1 MVVNKKG
8 GNKTKKQKKVTDS
21 ESSRPLVLKDI
32 EQMQEY
38 AQIVKPF
45 GNGRFE
51 ANCFDGKIRL
61 AHARGNL
68 KKKKIFV
75 KTGNVVLLSLREFED
90 NKCDILDVYN
100 QKEIKELKKLGEIP
114 KNIIEDITVAE
125 EKDDGIDF
133 VDEDDDEEE
142 DENAVLKEQ
151 FKKDFEDNFD
161 AI

>member
-8 GNKTKKQKKVTDS
+8 GNKTKKQKKVTDN
-21 ESSRPLVLKDI
+21 EDNKQIILKDI
-32 EQMQEY
+32 DQMQEY

-75 KTGNVVLLSLREFED
+75 KAGNVVLLSLREFED
-90 NKCDILDVYN
+90 AKCDILDVYN
-100 QKEIKELKKLGEIP
+100 QKEIKELKRLGEIP
-114 KNIIEDITVAE
+114 KNISEDITTAVE
-125 EKDDGIDF
+125 DDNGIDF
-133 VDEDDDEEE
+133 EEE
-142 DENAVLKEQ
+142 EEEEENEDSILKEQ

-161 AI
+161 SI

>member
-8 GNKTKKQKKVTDS
+8 GNKTKKQKKNPVNED
-21 ESSRPLVLKDI
+21 ERKLVLKDD
-32 EQMQEY
+32 MNFQEY
-38 AQIVKPF
+38 AQINKLF

-75 KTGNVVLLSLREFED
+75 KAGDVVIISLREFED
-90 NKCDILDVYN
+90 AKCDVIYVYKP
-100 QKEIKELKKLGEIP
+100 KEIRELKKMGEIP
-114 KNIIEDITVAE
+114 QTITEDLLKETE
-125 EKDDGIDF
+125 ETDIGFDF
-133 VDEDDDEEE
+133 NYEGEDDDIEEKKE
-142 DENAVLKEQ
+142 DFKEN
-151 FKKDFEDNFD
+151 FEEHFE

>member
-8 GNKTKKQKKVTDS
+8 GNKTKKQKKNPVNQV
-21 ESSRPLVLKDI
+21 ERKLELKD
-32 EQMQEY
+32 EMDLQEY
-38 AQIVKPF
+38 AQINKPF

-75 KTGNVVLLSLREFED
+75 KAGDVVIISLREFED
-90 NKCDILDVYN
+90 AKCDIIYVYN
-100 QKEIKELKKLGEIP
+100 SKEIKQLKKIGEIP
-114 KNIIEDITVAE
+114 NTITENMDEETE
-125 EKDDGIDF
+125 EKDIGFDF
-133 VDEDDDEEE
+133 AEEDDEEE
-142 DENAVLKEQ
+142 KKEDFKEN
-151 FKKDFEDNFD
+151 FEENFE

>member
-8 GNKTKKQKKVTDS
+8 GNKTKKQKKVTDN
-21 ESSRPLVLKDI
+21 EDNKQIILKDI
-32 EQMQEY
+32 DQMQEY

-51 ANCFDGKIRL
+51 ANCFDGKIRR

-75 KTGNVVLLSLREFED
+75 KAGNVVLLSLREFED
-90 NKCDILDVYN
+90 AKCDILDVYN
-100 QKEIKELKKLGEIP
+100 QKEIKELKRLGEIP
-114 KNIIEDITVAE
+114 KNINEDITTTVE
-125 EKDDGIDF
+125 DDNGIDF
-133 VDEDDDEEE
+133 EEE
-142 DENAVLKEQ
+142 EENEDSILKEQ

-161 AI
+161 SI

>member
-8 GNKTKKQKKVTDS
+8 GNKAKKQKKNPVNED
-21 ESSRPLVLKDI
+21 ERKLVLKDD
-32 EQMQEY
+32 MNFQEY
-38 AQIVKPF
+38 AQINKLF

-75 KTGNVVLLSLREFED
+75 KAGDVVIVSLREFED
-90 NKCDILDVYN
+90 AKCDVIYVYKP
-100 QKEIKELKKLGEIP
+100 KEIRELKKMGEIP
-114 KNIIEDITVAE
+114 QTITEDLLKETE
-125 EKDDGIDF
+125 ETDIGFDF
-133 VDEDDDEEE
+133 NYEGEDDDIEEKKE
-142 DENAVLKEQ
+142 DFKEN
-151 FKKDFEDNFD
+151 FEENFE

>member
-8 GNKTKKQKKVTDS
+8 GNKTKKQKKVTDN
-21 ESSRPLVLKDI
+21 EDNKQIILKDI
-32 EQMQEY
+32 DQMQEY

-75 KTGNVVLLSLREFED
+75 KAGNVVLLSLREFED
-90 NKCDILDVYN
+90 AKCDILDVYN
-100 QKEIKELKKLGEIP
+100 QKEIKELKMLGEIP
-114 KNIIEDITVAE
+114 KNINEDITTTVE
-125 EKDDGIDF
+125 DDNGIDF
-133 VDEDDDEEE
+133 EEE
-142 DENAVLKEQ
+142 EENEDSILKEQ

-161 AI
+161 SI

>member
-8 GNKTKKQKKVTDS
+8 GNKTKKQKKNPVNED
-21 ESSRPLVLKDI
+21 ERKLVLKDD
-32 EQMQEY
+32 MNFQEY
-38 AQIVKPF
+38 AQINKLF

-75 KTGNVVLLSLREFED
+75 KASDVVIVSLREFED
-90 NKCDILDVYN
+90 AKCDVIYVYKP
-100 QKEIKELKKLGEIP
+100 KEIRELKKMGEIP
-114 KNIIEDITVAE
+114 QTITEDLLKETE
-125 EKDDGIDF
+125 ETDIGFDF
-133 VDEDDDEEE
+133 NYEGEDDDIEEKKE
-142 DENAVLKEQ
+142 DFKEN
-151 FKKDFEDNFD
+151 FEEHFE

>member
-8 GNKTKKQKKVTDS
+8 GNKTKKQKKVTGNEDNKQII
-21 ESSRPLVLKDI
+21 LKDI

-75 KTGNVVLLSLREFED
+75 KAGNVVLLSLREFED
-90 NKCDILDVYN
+90 AKCDILDVYN
-100 QKEIKELKKLGEIP
+100 QKEIKELKRLGEIP
-114 KNIIEDITVAE
+114 KNINEDITTTVE
-125 EKDDGIDF
+125 DDNGIDF
-133 VDEDDDEEE
+133 EEE
-142 DENAVLKEQ
+142 EENEDSILKEQ

-161 AI
+161 SI

>member
-8 GNKTKKQKKVTDS
+8 GNKTKKQKKVTDN
-21 ESSRPLVLKDI
+21 EDNKQIILKDI
-32 EQMQEY
+32 DQMQEY

-75 KTGNVVLLSLREFED
+75 KAGNVVLLSLREFED
-90 NKCDILDVYN
+90 AKCDILDVYN
-100 QKEIKELKKLGEIP
+100 QKEIKELKRLGEIP
-114 KNIIEDITVAE
+114 KNINEDITTTVE
-125 EKDDGIDF
+125 DDNGIDF
-133 VDEDDDEEE
+133 EEE
-142 DENAVLKEQ
+142 EENEDSILKEQ

-161 AI
+161 SI